1 MRTTASVRRR
11 IAASLLL
18 LAVSTPA
25 LALKPVRIT
34 PQGEVSRVRQFVVQF
49 DTEAVV
55 AGQPGAPAPYK
66 ITCESGN
73 ASVKIPAHH
82 AAWRNAKT
90 WAADF
95 DDDLP
100 PDVRC
105 TAKAVAGFKSPKG
118 EALAPDTVQF
128 RTGAPVIRYFMPSGQ
143 IDEAQIFILN
153 FNGDVNAASV
163 QAASRCQVEGIG
175 EAIPTVLVE
184 GKERTD
190 ILSTRWFA
198 KTAEQQ
204 PKRYVLLRCNRT
216 LPSSA
221 AVTLHVGEYRSA
233 GGLVN
238 KTPKKY
244 NFHVR
249 PPFEVEFSCERP
261 NAQAACLPIR
271 PLTLNFSSPIPVEQ
285 AKKIV
290 LKTGKE
296 DLSPSLSSD
305 EAKGSDISTVSFKAL
320 FPEQASMQIVL
331 PADLR
336 DDAGRTLRNA
346 DSFPLT
352 IKTGPMP
359 PLAKFASTD
368 FGIIERFAEGKNG
381 PALLPISLR
390 NVEAGDAIQASGNTK
405 LEANLRTL
413 TLTSDADIIRWY
425 RKIQRYQNQSIVSRK
440 QAAKDDAS
448 NLPPPIPKPAKG
460 SPEEELPRI
469 DDNDVETR
477 AISLLSKIPGVQTQ
491 AIPVDGK
498 AAATSPRPFEVIG
511 IPMQPGFHVLEVAS
525 SLLGESLLDT
535 RYGKH
540 PMYVRTSALVTNL
553 GVHFKG
559 GRENALVWVTRLDDG
574 KPVANAQV
582 AISGCDGKPLVNGQ
596 TNEQGIW
603 QSPTAIN
610 ASECNSEETGYS
622 NAFFVSARATDAKGV
637 QDMAFVWSDW
647 DRGIEPWR
655 FNAPTSERGAFD
667 LRAHSV
673 LDRSLFRAG
682 ETVSMKHYLRAENLQ
697 GLTSASATL
706 NVLRIMH
713 TGSGEQVEL
722 PLQWQANAGGGQS
735 AVSEWQIPKNAKLGE
750 YTITLNGKDQ
760 NNEEV
765 WLESGSFR
773 VEEFRLPTMTG
784 SIVPVD
790 KPPFA
795 ALNKLP
801 IRVQL
806 AYINGGAAN
815 GLPVHVS
822 ASSSPGGVNF
832 TGHDEF
838 SFGKTR
844 RWRYEADEEADE
856 NADDSGGTRLLA
868 DHLALKLDKNGSG
881 ELTIENI
888 PASDAPVD
896 ITLEASYSD
905 PNGEIQSLQSRQR
918 IWPAAVVA
926 GIKTEGWV
934 SVNKDLKLQALAL
947 NTDGTPKAN
956 TKLNVRAIAHK
967 TVTSRKRL
975 VGGFY
980 SYDNQQSVKDLGS
993 VCSGT
998 SDSRGLLLCN
1008 VKIAEAGEIELI
1020 ATASDDKGKTSEAS
1034 TSVTVTRQG
1043 EIWWG
1048 GDDHDRMDVLPEKRT
1063 YQPGETAK
1071 FQVRMPFRR
1080 ARALLT
1086 VEREGILHSEIITLT
1101 GQDPTVEL
1109 KIRPE
1114 WGPNVYVSVLALR
1127 GRLYEVPWYSFF
1139 TWGFKSPREWWQA
1152 FRYDSKEYAAPTA
1165 LVDLSKPAFRLG
1177 MAEIEVGLADRTLKV
1192 DVKADKESYQVR
1204 EQAQVTIDVHLPD
1217 GKPAANAEVAVA
1229 AVDQALLELLPN
1241 RSWDLLHAM
1250 YQQRAWGVY
1259 TATAQ
1264 MEIVGR
1270 RHYGRKAVA
1279 AGGGGGTGLTRELLD
1294 TLLLWNPR
1302 VKLDANGQAKL
1313 SVPLNDALTRFK
1325 IVAIADS
1332 GLDRFGTG
1340 ETSIRSTQDLQ
1351 IISGLPPLVR
1361 EGDQFRAQI
1370 TLRNTTQKEMK
1381 VDVAPRATLLEL
1393 KPQTV
1398 TLPANGAQE
1407 IAWDVT
1413 APVQLAFTRTQE
1425 ILWEISAKDT
1435 AGSRASDALKISQRI
1450 IPATPVTV
1458 QQALLAQVDGQQID
1472 FAPPPDSLND
1482 PTGKVARGGLKVTL
1496 QPSLAESLPS
1506 VRDWFANYPFICLE
1520 QKASKAIGL
1529 RDKTLWQKILNDLP
1543 TYIDADGLA
1552 SYFPPQTDGPARG
1565 SDTLTA
1571 YLLAVSHEAGKIDPD
1586 WQLPAAQR
1594 DRMLAGLT
1602 RFVEGKIERK
1612 FWSPRA
1618 DRDPRKLAA
1627 LEALSR
1633 YGRLQ
1638 TRMLTSLTI
1647 APNEWPTHAL
1657 IDWVSILQRTPS
1669 IPERNARYEEAMQIL
1684 RSRLSYQGT
1693 QLVFSTERDDY
1704 WWWLMVNSDVN
1715 GARLMLAVL
1724 DDPAWKDDLPALAVG
1739 LLARQKYGTWATTN
1753 ANLWGGLAI
1762 ERFAAKTETAPVA
1775 GQTRISLG
1783 GKQETIDWNKVTRA
1797 PETSDTLGKM
1807 AAAQAGY
1814 GAPPGTQSYIN
1825 NSALLPWTIAGGGK
1839 PATLTMQ
1846 QQGSG
1851 KPWATV
1857 QALAA
1862 VPLKAPLSAGYTIK
1876 KTVTPTQ
1883 EAVKGKVTCGDVW
1896 RVRLEVNAAADM
1908 TWVVLSDPVPGGATL
1923 LGSGLGRDSALA
1935 TGDEQSGGRG
1945 WLAFVERSFEAY
1957 RAYYEHL
1964 PKGKTVIEYTVRL
1977 NNAGHFN
1984 LPPTRAEALYAPE
1997 VFGATPN
2004 APVRVEQANP

>member
-1 MRTTASVRRR
+1 MKTTVSARRR
-11 IAASLLL
+11 IAALTLLI
-18 LAVSTPA
+18 AAASPA

-34 PQGEVSRVRQFVVQF
+34 PQGEVARVRQFVAQF
-49 DTEAVV
+49 DVDAVA
-55 AGQPGAPAPYK
+55 AGQPGAPAPYA
-66 ITCESGN
+66 IACESGN
-73 ASVKIPAHH
+73 SSVKIPAHR
-82 AAWRNAKT
+82 AAWRNART

-95 DDDLP
+95 EEDLP

-105 TAKAVAGFKSPKG
+105 TATPVAGFKSPKG
-118 EALAPDTVQF
+118 EALPSGPIQF
-128 RTGAPVIRYFMPSGQ
+128 RTGAPFIRRIEPSGQ
-143 IDEAQIFILN
+143 IDEQQIFILN
-153 FNGDVNAASV
+153 FNGDVDAASV
-163 QAASRCQVEGIG
+163 QATSRCQVEGIG
-175 EAIPTVLVE
+175 ETVPTALVD

-190 ILSTRWFA
+190 ILSSRWFA

-204 PKRYVLLRCNRT
+204 PRHYVLLRCNRT

-221 AVTLHVGEYRSA
+221 AVALQVGEYRST

-249 PPFEVEFSCERP
+249 SPFEAEFSCERP

-296 DLSPSLSSD
+296 NLAPSLSED
-305 EAKGSDISTVSFKAL
+305 EAKSSDISSVNFKMPL
-320 FPEQASMQIVL
+320 PEQASLQIVL
-331 PADLR
+331 PADLH
-336 DDAGRTLRNA
+336 DDAGRPLRNA

-359 PLAKFASTD
+359 PLAKFASAN
-368 FGIIERFAEGKNG
+368 FGIIERFAEGKSG

-390 NVEAGDAIQASGNTK
+390 NVEAGDSAPASGQSR

-413 TLTSDADIIRWY
+413 TLTSDADIIRWHRRILAY
-425 RKIQRYQNQSIVSRK
+425 NDYVVSRK
-440 QAAKDDAS
+440 QAARDGAS
-448 NLPPPIPKPAKG
+448 NLPPPLPKPVKG
-460 SPEEELPRI
+460 SPEEDLPRI
-469 DDNDVETR
+469 DDSEVETR
-477 AISLLSKIPGVQTQ
+477 AISLLANAPGAQTQ
-491 AIPVDGK
+491 ALPVGEK
-498 AAATSPRPFEVIG
+498 ASPRPFEVIG
-511 IPMQPGFHVLEVAS
+511 IPMQPGFHVLEAAS
-525 SLLGESLLDT
+525 TLLGESLLDA

-540 PMYVRTSALVTNL
+540 PMYVRTSVLVTNL
-553 GVHFKG
+553 GVHFKR
-559 GRENALVWVTRLDDG
+559 GRENSLVWVTTLDGG
-574 KPVANAQV
+574 KPVANAQI
-582 AISGCDGKPLVNGQ
+582 AISGCDGRPLVSGQ
-596 TNEQGIW
+596 TDAQGLW
-603 QSPTAIN
+603 QSP
-610 ASECNSEETGYS
+610 ASIEAPVCNSEETGYGD
-622 NAFFVSARATDAKGV
+622 ALFISARATDAKGV
-637 QDMAFVWSDW
+637 QDIAFVWSDW
-647 DRGIEPWR
+647 DRGFETWR
-655 FNAPTSERGAFD
+655 FNAPTNQQSKPD

-682 ETVSMKHYLRAENLQ
+682 ETVSMKHYLRAESLQ
-697 GLTSASATL
+697 GLSAAPLTPDT
-706 NVLRIMH
+706 LRIVH
-713 TGSGEQVEL
+713 LGSDEKVEQ
-722 PLQWQANAGGGQS
+722 PLKWQTSAGGGQS
-735 AVSEWQIPKNAKLGE
+735 AVSEWHIPKNAKLGE
-750 YTITLNGKDQ
+750 YQITLIGKEKNGD
-760 NNEEV
+760 EA
-765 WLESGSFR
+765 WLDSGSFR

-784 SIVPVD
+784 SIAPAD
-790 KPPFA
+790 KPPFV

-801 IRVQL
+801 VRVQL
-806 AYINGGAAN
+806 SYINGGAASD
-815 GLPVHVS
+815 LPVQVS
-822 ASSSPGGVNF
+822 ASSAPGWVNF
-832 TGHDEF
+832 PGRDEF
-838 SFGKTR
+838 SFGKAR
-844 RWRYEADEEADE
+844 RWDHDESGMGEDSEEA
-856 NADDSGGTRLLA
+856 GGSRLLA
-868 DHLALKLDKNGSG
+868 DRLALKLDKNGSG
-881 ELTIENI
+881 EIAIENI
-888 PASDAPVD
+888 PASNAPLD

-905 PNGEIQSLQSRQR
+905 PNGEIQTLQSHQR
-918 IWPAAVVA
+918 IWPAGVVA

-934 SVNKDLKLQALAL
+934 SVNKDLKFQALAL

-956 TKLNVRAIAHK
+956 AKISVRAVAHT

-980 SYDNQQSVKDLGS
+980 TYDNQKNTKDLG
-993 VCSGT
+993 VICSGD

-1008 VKIAEAGEIELI
+1008 AKIAEAGEVELI
-1020 ATASDDKGKTSEAS
+1020 VAASDDKGKISEAS
-1034 TSVTVTRQG
+1034 ASVTITRHG

-1048 GDDHDRMDVLPEKRT
+1048 GDDHDRMDVLPEKRA
-1063 YQPGETAK
+1063 YQPGETARL
-1071 FQVRMPFRR
+1071 QVRMPFRR
-1080 ARALLT
+1080 ATALLT
-1086 VEREGILHSEIITLT
+1086 VEREGILHSEIVELN

-1177 MAEIEVGLADRTLKV
+1177 MAEIEVGLAERALKV
-1192 DVKADKESYQVR
+1192 DVKADKESYQIR
-1204 EQAQVTIDVHLPD
+1204 QQAQVTIDVRLPD
-1217 GKPAANAEVAVA
+1217 GKPAANAEIAVA

-1250 YQQRAWGVY
+1250 YQQRAWGVT

-1279 AGGGGGTGLTRELLD
+1279 AGGGGGAGLTRELLD

-1302 VKLDANGQAKL
+1302 VQLDANGQAKL
-1313 SVPLNDALTRFK
+1313 TVPLNDALTRFK

-1340 ETSIRSTQDLQ
+1340 ETTIRSTQDLQ

-1370 TLRNTTQKEMK
+1370 TLRNTTQKDMK
-1381 VDVAPRATLLEL
+1381 VEVAPRATLLEI

-1398 TLPANGAQE
+1398 SIPAGGAQE
-1407 IAWDVT
+1407 IAWEVT
-1413 APVQLAFTRTQE
+1413 APVQLAFTRAQE

-1435 AGSRASDALKISQRI
+1435 AGSQAADALKISQRI

-1458 QQALLAQVDGQQID
+1458 QQALLAQVDGQRID
-1472 FAPPPDSLND
+1472 FAPPPDSLAEPD
-1482 PTGKVARGGLKVTL
+1482 GKVARGGLKVTL

-1506 VRDWFANYPFICLE
+1506 VRDWFANYPFACLE
-1520 QKASKAIGL
+1520 QKTSKAIGL
-1529 RDKTLWQKILNDLP
+1529 RDKTLWQNILNDLP
-1543 TYIDADGLA
+1543 TYLDADGLA
-1552 SYFPPQTDGPARG
+1552 SYFPPQSDSQARG
-1565 SDTLTA
+1565 SDALTA
-1571 YLLAVSHEAGKIDPD
+1571 YLLAVSHEAGKIDPA
-1586 WQLPAAQR
+1586 WKLPAAQR
-1594 DRMLAGLT
+1594 DRMLTGLT
-1602 RFVEGKIERK
+1602 RFVEGKIERR
-1612 FWSPRA
+1612 FWSPRP

-1627 LEALSR
+1627 FEALSR

-1638 TRMLTSLTI
+1638 PRMLTSLTI
-1647 APNEWPTHAL
+1647 APNEWPTHAV
-1657 IDWVSILQRTPS
+1657 IDWAGILERTPG
-1669 IPERNARYEEAMQIL
+1669 IPERKARYEEAMQVL

-1693 QLVFSTERDDY
+1693 QQVFSTENDDY
-1704 WWWLMVNSDVN
+1704 WWWLMVNGDVN
-1715 GARLMLAVL
+1715 SARLLLAVL
-1724 DDPAWKDDLPALAVG
+1724 DDPAWKDDLPTLASG
-1739 LLARQKYGTWATTN
+1739 LLARQKHGAWATTN

-1762 ERFAAKTETAPVA
+1762 ERFAAKTEAGPVS
-1775 GQTRISLG
+1775 GETHISLG
-1783 GKQETIDWNKVTRA
+1783 GKQETVDWRKVTRA
-1797 PETSDTLGKM
+1797 PQDADNTLGKL
-1807 AAAQAGY
+1807 AAAQAGF
-1814 GAPPGTQSYIN
+1814 GAPPGAQTYIN
-1825 NSALLPWTIAGGGK
+1825 NVALLPWTTAGGGK
-1839 PATLTMQ
+1839 PAMLTMQ

-1862 VPLKAPLSAGYTIK
+1862 VPLKAPLSAGYAIK

-1883 EAVKGKVTCGDVW
+1883 EAVKGKVTRGDVW
-1896 RVRLEVNAAADM
+1896 RVRLEINAAADM
-1908 TWVVLSDPVPGGATL
+1908 TWVVLTDPVPGGATL

-1935 TGDEQSGGRG
+1935 ASDEHSGGRG

-1957 RAYYEHL
+1957 RAYYEYL
-1964 PKGKTVIEYTVRL
+1964 PKGKTVVEYTVRL
-1977 NNAGHFN
+1977 NNAGQFN

-1997 VFGATPN
+1997 IFGATPN